1 MTREQLKQARRR
13 RATLFLLAVLAV
25 LAATVTVAL
34 STGKQAAAQP
44 QQVTVKEK

>member
-1 MTREQLKQARRR
+1 MTREQRRQARRR
-13 RATLFLLAVLAV
+13 AILFLLAVLAV